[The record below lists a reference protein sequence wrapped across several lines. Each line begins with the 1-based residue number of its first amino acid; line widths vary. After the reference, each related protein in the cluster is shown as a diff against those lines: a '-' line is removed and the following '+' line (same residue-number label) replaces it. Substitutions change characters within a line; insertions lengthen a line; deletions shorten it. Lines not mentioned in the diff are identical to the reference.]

1 MGLTMLPFIDLKSQ
15 REAMGQAIEDAI
27 LKVVRHG
34 GYIMG
39 PEIAALEQELA
50 AFCGAK
56 HVISCANGT
65 DALAMVLMAKGVK
78 AGDAIFCP
86 SFTFAATAEVI
97 AWLGAVPVF
106 IDVLPGSF
114 NMDPQSLKAGI
125 KLSKEQGLNPVGV
138 IPVDLFGQP
147 ADYDALLPIAAQHG
161 VFVLCDAAQSFGA
174 AYKGKALG
182 TFGDATTTSFFP
194 AKPLGCYGD
203 GGAIFTDDDALAAAL
218 RSIRVHG
225 QGEDKYDN
233 VRIGMNGRLD
243 TMQAAVLI
251 EKLKLFPAEIAARN
265 RAAARYNTMLQDIAI
280 VPQLD
285 ENVTSVWAQYTL
297 RFPKGN
303 RDAIAAALKTQD
315 VPSAIYYPKPIHTQ
329 PPYAHYPRA
338 GNGLPVS
345 EQLAGEVLSLPM
357 HGYLTQ
363 DVQDKIIDAVRKA
376 AQELSSAA

>member
-1 MGLTMLPFIDLKSQ
+1 MIPFIDLKAQ

-34 GYIMG
+34 GYILG
-39 PEIAALEQELA
+39 PEVAALEQELA

-78 AGDAIFCP
+78 QGDAIFCP
-86 SFTFAATAEVI
+86 SFTFAATAEVV

-106 IDVLPGSF
+106 IDILPGSF
-114 NMDPQSLKAGI
+114 NMDPQSLKAGL
-125 KLSKEQGLNPVGV
+125 KLAKDQGLNPVGL

-147 ADYDALLPIAAQHG
+147 ADYDALLPIAMQHG
-161 VFVLCDAAQSFGA
+161 LWVLCDAAQSFGA
-174 AYKGKALG
+174 DYKGKKLG
-182 TFGDATTTSFFP
+182 VFGDATTTSFFP

-203 GGAIFTDDDALAAAL
+203 GGAIFTDNDELATVL

-243 TMQAAVLI
+243 TMQAAVLN
-251 EKLKLFPAEIAARN
+251 EKLKIFPVEIAARH
-265 RAAARYNTMLQDIAI
+265 RAAERYNEALQDIAI
-280 VPQLD
+280 VPRLD
-285 ENVTSVWAQYTL
+285 PDVTSVWAQYTL
-297 RFPKGN
+297 RFPNGN
-303 RDAIAAALKTQD
+303 RDAIAASLKAQG

-329 PPYAHYPRA
+329 APYAHYPQA
-338 GNGLPVS
+338 ENGLPVS

-357 HGYLTQ
+357 HGYLTK
-363 DVQDKIIDAVRKA
+363 DVQDTIIAAVRKA
-376 AQELSSAA
+376 AHALSSAA